1 MGKLLGIISIG
12 IGIFLLLLLI
22 SGCVINGEYIIT
34 QIALLFISLGI
45 VFFFISKVVSKKRE
59 KFQALQHEA
68 ESAKE
73 AIHKEMISMIDSGTM
88 EPINDCQLLLKKGE
102 SAFLEYDS
110 ILKISQNK
118 VLGTTGKSGGV
129 SVRVAKGLY
138 VRSGT
143 FGSRKIYGDVITEYK
158 GLLTITNQRI
168 AFLNS
173 EKGFEIPLNKLT
185 SITSNSSNII
195 LQQAN
200 RTYTLEISNADIVEH
215 LIRKLPRNN

>member
-1 MGKLLGIISIG
+1 MGKLLGIISIS
-12 IGIFLLLLLI
+12 IGIFLLLIQI
-22 SGCVINGEYIIT
+22 SGCVIEGEYIIF
-34 QIALLFISLGI
+34 QIALLFIGLGI
-45 VFFFISKVVSKKRE
+45 MFLFIFKVINKKRG
-59 KFQALQHEA
+59 KFQALQHET

-73 AIHKEMISMIDSGTM
+73 AMHKEMISMIDSGTM
-88 EPINDCQLLLKKGE
+88 DPINNCQLLLKKGE

-143 FGSRKIYGDVITEYK
+143 SGSRKIYGDVITEYK

-185 SITSNSSNII
+185 SITSDFNNII

-200 RTYTLEISNADIVEH
+200 RTYTLKISNADIVEH
-215 LIRKLPRNN
+215 LIRKLTRNS

>member
-1 MGKLLGIISIG
+1 M
-12 IGIFLLLLLI
+12 
-22 SGCVINGEYIIT
+22 
-34 QIALLFISLGI
+34 
-45 VFFFISKVVSKKRE
+45 
-59 KFQALQHEA
+59 
-68 ESAKE
+68 
-73 AIHKEMISMIDSGTM
+73 
-88 EPINDCQLLLKKGE
+88 
-102 SAFLEYDS
+102 
-110 ILKISQNK
+110 
-118 VLGTTGKSGGV
+118 
-129 SVRVAKGLY
+129 RVAKGLY

-143 FGSRKIYGDVITEYK
+143 SGSRKIYGDVITEYK